1 MNRALRVQKPSKPR
15 SKLCNTKYLTSPQT
29 VSTLVGMRSHARV
42 PEPEGHTEPIQ
53 LHDRAVDN
61 LAFIRDAMESTTRF
75 TAVPGRGG
83 MVMGVVGLVGAAVAN
98 AQPDPARWL
107 VTWGVAALC
116 GFSLAVFF
124 TLRKARAVE
133 LPIRSGPG
141 RKFALSLAP
150 SLTVGGVL
158 TGPLF
163 LTGQAHL
170 LPAVWLLLY
179 GTAVL
184 AAGVFS
190 IRVVPLLGLCFLVL
204 GTAAAFAPPGTGDLF
219 MATGFG
225 GLHLV
230 FGFLIARR
238 YGG

>member
-1 MNRALRVQKPSKPR
+1 M
-15 SKLCNTKYLTSPQT
+15 KL
-29 VSTLVGMRSHARV
+29 HARV
-42 PEPEGHTEPIQ
+42 PEPTERSRPIQ
-53 LHDRAVDN
+53 LKDRAVDD
-61 LAFIRDAMESTTRF
+61 LAFIREAMESSTRF

-83 MVMGVVGLVGAAVAN
+83 LLMGTIGLAGAGVAT
-98 AQPDPARWL
+98 AQPDPTRWL
-107 VTWGVAALC
+107 VTWCCAALL
-116 GFSLAVFF
+116 GFAVACFF
-124 TLRKARAVE
+124 TVRKARAAD
-133 LPIRSGPG
+133 LPILSGPG

-150 SLTVGGVL
+150 SLAVGAVL

-163 LTGQAHL
+163 LAGEARL

-190 IRVVPLLGLCFLVL
+190 IRVVPVMGLCFLIL
-204 GTAAAFAPPGTGDLF
+204 GTAAAVSPAGTGDLY
-219 MATGFG
+219 MAAGFG